1 MIIITTTI
9 IAAISVP
16 EIPVPLPCCCPG
28 EDTLDELS
36 FIAVV
41 VAATVV
47 AGAVVVAATDVTADA
62 VVTTVV
68 ATDVVLIDDV
78 VALDFLKKASIAPL

>member
-1 MIIITTTI
+1 MITTTI
-9 IAAISVP
+9 IAAASAP
-16 EIPVPLPCCCPG
+16 EIPWPLPVC
-28 EDTLDELS
+28 EDKTPDEPLTA
-36 FIAVV
+36 AVV

-78 VALDFLKKASIAPL
+78 VALDLLKKASIAPL